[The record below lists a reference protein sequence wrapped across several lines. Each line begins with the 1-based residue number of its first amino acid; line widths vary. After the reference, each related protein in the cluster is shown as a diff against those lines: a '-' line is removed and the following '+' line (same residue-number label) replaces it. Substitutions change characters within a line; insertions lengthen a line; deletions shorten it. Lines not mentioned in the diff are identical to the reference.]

1 MYIPSTFKLLDQK
14 LRKLGEQEV
23 YIYGGAALIL
33 LKVSLRATMGVD
45 ILEGGGVTAEE
56 ATHRLEQGADRA
68 VQELA
73 KGLKGLF
80 KI

>member
-1 MYIPSTFKLLDQK
+1 
-14 LRKLGEQEV
+14 
-23 YIYGGAALIL
+23 AALIL